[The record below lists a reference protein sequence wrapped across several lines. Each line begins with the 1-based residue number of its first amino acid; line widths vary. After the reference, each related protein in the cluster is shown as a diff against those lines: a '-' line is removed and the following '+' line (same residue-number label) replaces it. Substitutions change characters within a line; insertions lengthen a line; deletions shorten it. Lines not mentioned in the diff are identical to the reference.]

1 MQEAQQMDTY
11 DRICMWCGKIAL
23 MREEEYNLFKS
34 ILLEE
39 SGSDREQDLILKTI
53 EYVEKLR
60 AP

>member
-1 MQEAQQMDTY
+1 MDTY